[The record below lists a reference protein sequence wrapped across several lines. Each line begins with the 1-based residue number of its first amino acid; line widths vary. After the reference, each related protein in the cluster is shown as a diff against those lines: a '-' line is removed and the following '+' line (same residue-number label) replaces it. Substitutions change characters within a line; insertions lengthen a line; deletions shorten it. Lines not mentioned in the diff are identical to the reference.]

1 MKSKKDIENK
11 KEMKKIKSK
20 VGKPLKKEVTQN
32 QGKESNKP
40 E

>member
-1 MKSKKDIENK
+1 MK
-11 KEMKKIKSK
+11 MKKIKSK